1 MNTEIKLH
9 PTRGD
14 FSDFRRL
21 VKYLINAPLALI
33 VLAVLTACTDGHVSF
48 PRGSEGQQSLGNN
61 VDVVTLDAENV
72 GNFNSHTKQYHA
84 TELQS
89 DRDWEYHPGPG
100 DILSVVVFNH
110 PELTLPTGPQ
120 RTAAESGFQ
129 VSNEGTINYPFI
141 GTVSVSG
148 RPIEQI
154 REDITRRLATFIP
167 DPQVDVRIAAFNSQ
181 SIIVSG
187 EVETPNTQPLT
198 TIALTLIEAINE
210 AGGFSEQADL
220 RNVSLQ
226 REGRLYEV
234 DIQGF
239 LSGGLRQNNP
249 ILRNGDLVSVPRR
262 RAEEAYILGE
272 VARPDVVD
280 LSLEPISLT
289 QAITRRGGLQLT
301 RSDARGILVFR
312 SAGIRTLVF
321 QLDTSSPA
329 GLLLGT
335 RFVLEPGDVVYVL
348 RSPLQYWSDT
358 ITRLL
363 PTVQAIDAYN
373 RITN

>member
-1 MNTEIKLH
+1 
-9 PTRGD
+9 
-14 FSDFRRL
+14 
-21 VKYLINAPLALI
+21 
-33 VLAVLTACTDGHVSF
+33 
-48 PRGSEGQQSLGNN
+48 LGNN

-72 GNFNSHTKQYHA
+72 GNFNSHTKQYHV

-141 GTVSVSG
+141 GPVSVSG

-249 ILRNGDLVSVPRR
+249 LLRNGDLVSVPRR

-348 RSPLQYWSDT
+348 RSPLQYWNDT